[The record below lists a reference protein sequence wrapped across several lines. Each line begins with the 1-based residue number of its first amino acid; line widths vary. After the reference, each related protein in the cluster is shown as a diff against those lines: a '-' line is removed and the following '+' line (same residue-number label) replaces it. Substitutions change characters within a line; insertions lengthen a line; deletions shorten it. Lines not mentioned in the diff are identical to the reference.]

1 VPRLPRFAAEE
12 DIEMQANVGGM
23 DRKVRLVAGT
33 ALLGAAAL
41 APVGRRWRAVMG
53 IGGAAALGSGLTGYC
68 PASAALGIDTAD
80 SGQVD
85 WERADFSQLPQ
96 IETGASA
103 AGVVSG

>member
-1 VPRLPRFAAEE
+1 ME
-12 DIEMQANVGGM
+12 ANVGGV
-23 DRKVRLVAGT
+23 DRTMRLVAGG

-41 APVGRRWRAVMG
+41 APVDRRWRVALGV
-53 IGGAAALGSGLTGYC
+53 GGAAALGSGLNGYC
-68 PASAALGIDTAD
+68 PASAALGINTAQG
-80 SGQVD
+80 GQVD